1 MDGTP
6 LVPTPGH
13 TVGPFFGFALPYP
26 GGDTLAAPHH
36 PAAVRL
42 HGVVSDGNGDPI
54 PDALIEIW
62 QADEA
67 GRVPQRFGSLRRDAR
82 QDSSGAYFVDT
93 FTFTGFGRAAVDNA
107 GEYAFQTVL
116 PGPTEPGRAAFFCL
130 TIFARG
136 LMNRLFTRAYVP
148 VDEAVLRADRFLA
161 SVPDERRSTLLASV
175 DGERSLRF
183 DIRLQGAGETV
194 FISYPGF
201 DSPQAEF
208 G

>member
-1 MDGTP
+1 MSEAS

-13 TVGPFFGFALPYP
+13 TIGPFFGYALPYA
-26 GGDTLAAPHH
+26 GGDTLAPPHH

-42 HGVVSDGNGDPI
+42 HGVVSDGNGDPV

-67 GRVPQRFGSLRRDAR
+67 GQVAQRAGSLLRNAH
-82 QDSSGAYFVDT
+82 QGTSGAYFLDT
-93 FTFTGFGRAAVDNA
+93 YTFTGFGRAAVDNA
-107 GEYAFQTVL
+107 GEYAFQTL
-116 PGPTEPGRAAFFCL
+116 FPGPTEPGRAAFFCL

-148 VDEAVLRADRFLA
+148 AEEAVLGADRFLA
-161 SVPDERRSTLLASV
+161 SVPAERRATLLASA

-183 DIRLQGAGETV
+183 DIRLQGDDETV

-201 DSPQAEF
+201 DSPRAEF

>member
-1 MDGTP
+1 MSKTS
-6 LVPTPGH
+6 LVPTPGQ
-13 TVGPFFGFALPYP
+13 TIGPFFGYAMPYA

-54 PDALIEIW
+54 PDALIEVW

-67 GRVPQRFGSLRRDAR
+67 GQVPQRAGSLRRNAH
-82 QDSSGAYFVDT
+82 QATSGAYFLDT
-93 FTFTGFGRAAVDNA
+93 YTFTGFGRAAVDNA

-116 PGPTEPGRAAFFCL
+116 PGPTESGKAAFFCL

-136 LMNRLFTRAYVP
+136 LPNRLFTRAYVP
-148 VDEAVLRADRFLA
+148 ADEAVLSADRFLA
-161 SVPDERRSTLLASV
+161 SVPAERRPTLLAAV
-175 DGERSLRF
+175 DGKRSLRF
-183 DIRLQGAGETV
+183 DIRLQGDGETV

-201 DSPQAEF
+201 DSPRAEF